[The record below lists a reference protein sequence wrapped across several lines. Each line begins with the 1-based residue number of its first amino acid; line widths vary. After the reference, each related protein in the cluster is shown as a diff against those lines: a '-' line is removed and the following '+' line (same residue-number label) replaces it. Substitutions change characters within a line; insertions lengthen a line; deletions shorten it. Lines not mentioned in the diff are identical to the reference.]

1 MRQSNHAQNRLT
13 ESELA
18 QNLEKVK
25 LHKALVL
32 EGDVENIRHAVSAFN
47 LRSAKHF
54 VVRVRE
60 EDGKIFAIRTDI
72 KLNGE

>member
-1 MRQSNHAQNRLT
+1 MRQSNHAQNKLA

-18 QNLEKVK
+18 QNLEKVE
-25 LHKALVL
+25 LRKALVL
-32 EGDVENIRHAVSAFN
+32 EGDVEKIRRAVSAFN

-60 EDGKIFAIRTDI
+60 EDGKIFAIRADI